1 MISLSK
7 YSEKKRVTVIKPKKQ
22 VRRFPSKKP
31 KQRENI
37 QMFIRRDEKDDIMII
52 KVGQGDE

>member
-22 VRRFPSKKP
+22 VGRFPSKKP

-37 QMFIRRDEKDDIMII
+37 QMFTYEEMK
-52 KVGQGDE
+52 KTTL